1 MTVVRVVWS
10 RGKKHAKTQAKIL
23 SGSLDKA
30 VFEEKF
36 QINTLLELDPET
48 GHPIK
53 EKISKMTIQLDKSMG
68 ELPIAEAEFNMADF
82 VYGEYNPIKLNLKQS
97 PENKICDIDPNE
109 TYLSIGLK
117 GTRSNN
123 IFYDKRNAQNLRPKP
138 SRSAMDTTSDNR
150 TLNDRASSINSMQ
163 SQEIER

>member
-10 RGKKHAKTQAKIL
+10 RGKKHAKTQPKIL

-48 GHPIK
+48 GAPTK

-68 ELPIAEAEFNMADF
+68 ELPIAEVEFNMADF
-82 VYGEYNPIKLNLKQS
+82 VYGEYNPVKLNLK
-97 PENKICDIDPNE
+97 
-109 TYLSIGLK
+109 
-117 GTRSNN
+117 
-123 IFYDKRNAQNLRPKP
+123 
-138 SRSAMDTTSDNR
+138 
-150 TLNDRASSINSMQ
+150 
-163 SQEIER
+163 